1 MNRRTF
7 VNTSLLAV
15 SALPFSNLDFLKVS
29 KPAWILEWIKI
40 QDKQLPNYQKYKVIQ
55 KENKYFGG
63 YMDDAELP
71 NPHSTAGFIGKA
83 CMLWA
88 CEESV
93 FFQLP
98 SLVPDI
104 ELALIS
110 LLKMQH
116 TDGTIDLLSTN
127 FHSTPDTAFVL
138 ENIIPAYHFIKES
151 NLRTTEKILSLLK
164 QFILNAAEALSIGG
178 IHTPNHRWVV
188 CASLTRINEL
198 FPNEKYIKRINQWLA
213 EHIDLDP
220 DGQYTEKST
229 NGYSPIV
236 NRSLITMAVGLNKPE
251 LLDAVKKNL
260 IMTFYYVHPNGEVV
274 TEASNRQDKGTIGNM
289 HKYYHVYRY
298 MALKFQDGTMASMCR
313 LIERTSTPEQL
324 AGFLDIFLE
333 DPGLWQELPTSK
345 PLPTNYSREF
355 PYSGVV
361 RIRRENW
368 DCTLLSN
375 NTSWLTFHKGN
386 AVLQA
391 MRIATSFF
399 GKGQFQTAKI
409 KAVDKNWVLQ
419 NSLEGPYYQPLDA
432 DKISPDGDLDKMPR
446 TLRLQSEVQ
455 KLNYSVKVTELPTGV
470 EVDFDISGTD
480 GVPVSL
486 ELIFRPG
493 GIFSGVSPIPNKK
506 DAYLFPS
513 SKGSYTVGNDQ
524 ITFSPGMI
532 LHKGVQ
538 LRGALPAMESPTVYL
553 TGITPFKHKITLS

>member
-7 VNTSLLAV
+7 VNTSLLAF
-15 SALPFSNLDFLKVS
+15 SALPFSNIYFSKES

-71 NPHSTAGFIGKA
+71 NPHSTVGFIGKA

-93 FFQLP
+93 FYQQP

-138 ENIIPAYHFIKES
+138 EDIIPAYHFIKER
-151 NLRTTEKILSLLK
+151 NHKNTEKLLSLLK
-164 QFILNAAEALSIGG
+164 QFILNAAEALTIGG

-198 FPNEKYIKRINQWLA
+198 FPNEKYIQRINQWLA

-236 NRSLITMAVGLNKPE
+236 NRSLITMAVGLNKPA

-298 MALKFQDGTMASMCR
+298 MAIKFQDGTMTSMCR
-313 LIERTSTPEQL
+313 LIEKTSTPEQL

-333 DPGLWQELPTSK
+333 DPGLWQELPPSK

-355 PYSGVV
+355 P
-361 RIRRENW
+361 
-368 DCTLLSN
+368 
-375 NTSWLTFHKGN
+375 
-386 AVLQA
+386 
-391 MRIATSFF
+391 
-399 GKGQFQTAKI
+399 
-409 KAVDKNWVLQ
+409 
-419 NSLEGPYYQPLDA
+419 
-432 DKISPDGDLDKMPR
+432 
-446 TLRLQSEVQ
+446 
-455 KLNYSVKVTELPTGV
+455 
-470 EVDFDISGTD
+470 
-480 GVPVSL
+480 
-486 ELIFRPG
+486 
-493 GIFSGVSPIPNKK
+493 
-506 DAYLFPS
+506 
-513 SKGSYTVGNDQ
+513 
-524 ITFSPGMI
+524 
-532 LHKGVQ
+532 
-538 LRGALPAMESPTVYL
+538 
-553 TGITPFKHKITLS
+553 

>member
-15 SALPFSNLDFLKVS
+15 SSLPFSYLDFSIVS

-40 QDKQLPNYQKYKVIQ
+40 QDKQLPNYQKYKVVQ
-55 KENKYFGG
+55 KENNYFGG

-116 TDGTIDLLSTN
+116 ADGTINLLSTN

-138 ENIIPAYHFIKES
+138 ENIIPAYHFIKER
-151 NLRTTEKILSLLK
+151 NLRTTDKILSLLK

-188 CASLTRINEL
+188 SASLTRINEL

-236 NRSLITMAVGLNKPE
+236 NRSLITMAVGLNKPA

-298 MALKFQDGTMASMCR
+298 MAIKFQDGTMTSMCR
-313 LIERTSTPEQL
+313 LIEKTSTPEQL

-333 DPGLWQELPTSK
+333 DPGLWQELPPSK

-399 GKGQFQTAKI
+399 GKGQFQTVKI
-409 KAVDKNWVLQ
+409 KSIDKNWVLQ
-419 NSLEGPYYQPLDA
+419 NSLEGPYYQPLNA

-455 KLNYSVKVTELPTGV
+455 KLNYLVKVTELPTGV

-506 DAYLFPS
+506 DAYLFHS

-553 TGITPFKHKITLS
+553 TGITPFKHKITLT

>member
-15 SALPFSNLDFLKVS
+15 SALPFSNLNFSKIS
-29 KPAWILEWIKI
+29 KPVWILEWIKI
-40 QDKQLPNYQKYKVIQ
+40 QDKQLPNYQKYKVVQ

-83 CMLWA
+83 CMLWT

-138 ENIIPAYHFIKES
+138 EDIIPAYHFIKER
-151 NLRTTEKILSLLK
+151 NHKNTEKLISLLK

-198 FPNEKYIKRINQWLA
+198 FPNEKYINRINQWLA

-236 NRSLITMAVGLNKPE
+236 NRSLITMAVGLNKPA
-251 LLDAVKKNL
+251 LLDDVKKNL

-298 MALKFQDGTMASMCR
+298 MALKFQDGSMASMCR
-313 LIERTSTPEQL
+313 LIEKTSTPEQL

-333 DPGLWQELPTSK
+333 DPSLWQELPPSK

-409 KAVDKNWVLQ
+409 KAIDKNWVLQ

-455 KLNYSVKVTELPTGV
+455 ELNYLVKVTELPTGV
-470 EVDFDISGTD
+470 EVNFDISGTD

-506 DAYLFPS
+506 DTYLFPS
-513 SKGSYTVGNDQ
+513 SIGSYTVGNDQ
-524 ITFSPGMI
+524 ITFSPGII

>member
-1 MNRRTF
+1 MKRRTF
-7 VNTSLLAV
+7 VNTGLLAI
-15 SALPFSNLDFLKVS
+15 SALPFRNIDFSMVN
-29 KPAWILEWIKI
+29 KPSWILEWIKI
-40 QDKQLPNYQKYKVIQ
+40 HDKQLASYQKYKVIQ

-71 NPHSTAGFIGKA
+71 NPHSTAGFIGKS

-93 FFQLP
+93 FYQQP

-116 TDGTIDLLSTN
+116 ADGTIDLLSTN

-164 QFILNAAEALSIGG
+164 QFILNAAGALTIGG

-236 NRSLITMAVGLNKPE
+236 NRSLITMAVGLNKPA

-313 LIERTSTPEQL
+313 LIEKTSTPEQL

-333 DPGLWQELPTSK
+333 DPGLWQELPPSK

-391 MRIATSFF
+391 VRVATSFF
-399 GKGQFQTAKI
+399 GKGQFQTRAII
-409 KAVDKNWVLQ
+409 KNGNEWILQ
-419 NSLEGPYYQPLDA
+419 SDLEGPYYQPLNPE
-432 DKISPDGDLDKMPR
+432 KISPDGDLEKMPR
-446 TLRLQSEVQ
+446 TLRKQSEIQ
-455 KLNYSVKVTELPTGV
+455 KLSYKVTVREQQQGI
-470 EVDFDISGTD
+470 EMDFDISGTE

-493 GIFSGVSPIPNKK
+493 GILSGVNAIPNRK
-506 DAYLFPS
+506 DTYLFPNQE
-513 SKGSYTVGNDQ
+513 GTYTFGNDQ
-524 ITFSPGMI
+524 INFSKGLT

-538 LRGALPAMESPTVYL
+538 LRGALPAMEAPTVFI
-553 TGITPFKHKITLS
+553 TGITPFKHQLKLS